1 MRRATATKAVQR
13 EIRTHVAGVMA
24 AAFVA
29 VAPHPLLTQQTA
41 SLPFAAGERLNYRV
55 RVGIMGTVGHGSMW
69 IEGPVTVRGTPTLLL
84 RSDFRARVAWFK
96 AFDRS
101 DSWLDAERMSVLRF
115 VKSEKQ
121 PQSSTEE
128 RVEVF
133 PADQRWENAKGETGS
148 SPTNA
153 SLDELSFIYY
163 IRTLPLEDD
172 TVYNLSRHFDSARN
186 PVTVRVLRRERIK
199 TEAGEFR
206 TIVVEMRVTDPRRY
220 RNQGVIKLFLSDDH
234 CRLPVRIE
242 SAAPMFGTAVFTVE
256 SITRGQAA
264 VLAAAGDH

>member
-1 MRRATATKAVQR
+1 MHRATATRAVQR
-13 EIRTHVAGVMA
+13 EVLVRVAVVMA
-24 AAFVA
+24 AALVA
-29 VAPHPLLTQQTA
+29 VAPLPAFTQTSA
-41 SLPFAAGERLNYRV
+41 SLPFAAGERLTYRV
-55 RVGIMGTVGHGSMW
+55 RVGIMGTVGRGSMW
-69 IEGPVTVRGTPTLLL
+69 IEGPVDVRGTQTLLL
-84 RSDFRARVAWFK
+84 RSDFHARVAWYK

-115 VKSEKQ
+115 VKSERQ
-121 PQSSTEE
+121 SQSSTDE

-133 PADQRWENAKGETGS
+133 PAEQRWENAKGETGN

-163 IRTLPLEDD
+163 IRTLPLLDD
-172 TVYNLSRHFDSARN
+172 TTYNVSRHFDSARN

-199 TEAGEFR
+199 TDAGAFQ

-220 RNQGVIKLFLSDDH
+220 RRGGVIKLYLTDDH

-242 SAAPMFGTAVFTVE
+242 TAAPVFGTAVFTVE
-256 SITRGQAA
+256 SITRGHAA